1 MSQSDKLT
9 FLTGLFVTGMIAANF
24 LGGKLMAIGPIAIS
38 VGTPLMA
45 ITFLCTD
52 IMSDVWGKKTA
63 QNAVKLGL
71 VANLVVLVYTQFA
84 VRVGA
89 PEYWTDQESYA
100 IIFGSQWRLV
110 LASLTSYLVSQL
122 VDVNLFVTIKQ
133 RTGQSKLWLR
143 NNLSTMTSQALDTVI
158 FTTLAFGGTMPVEAL
173 IGMMIGQYG
182 LRVLMALIDT
192 PFCYLGVAWARRKN

>member
-1 MSQSDKLT
+1 MNQSDKLT

-45 ITFLCTD
+45 TTFLCTD

-84 VRVGA
+84 VRIGA

-173 IGMMIGQYG
+173 TGMMIGQYG